1 MVGNISTY
9 LLILMQ
15 FLKITHFCG
24 GEIATQNGENITQ
37 IIH

>member
-9 LLILMQ
+9 LLILIQ
-15 FLKITHFCG
+15 FLKIIHFCG
-24 GEIATQNGENITQ
+24 GEIATQNRENVTQ